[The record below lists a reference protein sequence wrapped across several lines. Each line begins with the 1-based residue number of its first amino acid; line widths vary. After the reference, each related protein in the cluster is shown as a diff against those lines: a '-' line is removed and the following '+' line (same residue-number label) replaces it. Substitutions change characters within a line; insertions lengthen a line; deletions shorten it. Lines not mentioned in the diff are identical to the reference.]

1 MNRIRKEKRNEH
13 GFTLIEMLIVVA
25 IIGVFLSLAL
35 PVYKDTVVNAQNQS
49 CELNKRMLKVAME
62 TYYLSNGNIYPATG
76 KEIDELLAK
85 HYLEE
90 RPRCSG
96 KGAYTFTV
104 STDGKSVDVSC
115 TVHHAP

>member
-1 MNRIRKEKRNEH
+1 MNRMGTKHNER
-13 GFTLIEMLIVVA
+13 GFTLIEMLVVVA

-35 PVYKDTVVNAQNQS
+35 PVYKDTVVNAQNRS

-62 TYYLSNGNIYPATG
+62 TYYLNNGNVYPTTR

-90 RPRCSG
+90 RPTCSG
-96 KGAYTFTV
+96 GGTYTFTP
-104 STDGKSVDVSC
+104 SADGKSVDVSC
-115 TVHHAP
+115 TIHHAP